1 MEGCLSMTFE
11 FDYSRDVEF
20 SRLLA
25 RRPIH
30 DLATAALEI
39 SRDAQPDLNIQAT
52 LDWIDRRAA
61 ELRSLVAQAYS
72 ERELIARIAG
82 MVAGEWGIVGSPD
95 AYHEA
100 DGSFLDRVIEKRRGI
115 PISVS
120 VLYVVLCQR
129 IGLDLSL
136 VAAPLHVL
144 TRFEAPEGTLFLD
157 AFAGQRILTYDE
169 TLNWLRDLSGL
180 PTSVIEHSLG
190 PADPR
195 TVITRM
201 LTNLKVLYSRL
212 EDWQSVW
219 RVQNRLVALNPTDYR
234 ERRDLGISAINAE
247 RPGVAIRLLESLLNS
262 CPDDDHAALTEQ
274 INRAKQR
281 LSHWN

>member
-11 FDYSRDVEF
+11 FDYSRDAEF

-25 RRPIH
+25 RRPVH
-30 DLATAALEI
+30 DLATAALEL
-39 SRDAQPDLNIQAT
+39 SRDAQPDLDIQKT

-61 ELRSLVAQAYS
+61 ELRPLVAQAYS
-72 ERELIARIAG
+72 ERELVSKIAG
-82 MVAGEWGIVGSPD
+82 TVAGEWGIVGSPD
-95 AYHEA
+95 AYQEA
-100 DGSFLDRVIEKRRGI
+100 EGSFLDQVIEKRRGI
-115 PISVS
+115 PISIS
-120 VLYVVLCQR
+120 VLYVALCQR

-169 TLNWLRDLSGL
+169 ALTWLRDISGL
-180 PTSVIEHSLG
+180 PKSVIKRSLG
-190 PADPR
+190 PADAR
-195 TVITRM
+195 TTITRM
-201 LTNLKVLYSRL
+201 LTNLKVLYSRQ

-234 ERRDLGISAINAE
+234 ERRDLGITAINAE

-262 CPDDDHAALTEQ
+262 CPDDDRAALSEQ
-274 INRAKQR
+274 IDRAKQR
-281 LSHWN
+281 LSNWN

>member
-11 FDYSRDVEF
+11 FDYSRDVEL

-25 RRPIH
+25 RRPVH

-39 SRDAQPDLNIQAT
+39 SRDAQPGLDIQAT
-52 LDWIDRRAA
+52 LDWIDRRAN

-72 ERELIARIAG
+72 ERELVSGIADT
-82 MVAGEWGIVGSPD
+82 VASEWGILGSPE
-95 AYHEA
+95 AYYEA
-100 DGSFLDRVIEKRRGI
+100 DGSFLDKVIEKRRGI

-120 VLYVVLCQR
+120 VLYVALCQR
-129 IGLDLSL
+129 IGVDLSL

-169 TLNWLRDLSGL
+169 TLTWLRDLSGL

-190 PADPR
+190 PADAR

-201 LTNLKVLYSRL
+201 LTNLKVLYSRQ

-234 ERRDLGISAINAE
+234 ERRDLG
-247 RPGVAIRLLESLLNS
+247 VAAMPSDSSNP
-262 CPDDDHAALTEQ
+262 C
-274 INRAKQR
+274 
-281 LSHWN
+281 